1 MKVLGNLM
9 YFISYLT
16 EVLTMTN
23 SFYYPQT
30 FNSAKLSNLNRFSKA
45 PRDIFEFRSY
55 LILCLTDNLA
65 MTYFWHYPPIFKWAI
80 FLTSNMFSEASRG
93 QIKKVMIFAL
103 WFDMNWNSLALLLHA
118 DVVWWIDLCSSHIN
132 WGHYNLKVSDQNI
145 AALIIFIFSFKCSW
159 CMLRYSEV
167 VTRKC
172 YSFYI
177 LWMFFFTTMFFRVP
191 ILYNISERAGP
202 PQAFSY
208 WGGNVFQNKAPLKA
222 FEFRRRSGL
231 QC

>member
-55 LILCLTDNLA
+55 LIFCLTDNLA
-65 MTYFWHYPPIFKWAI
+65 MTYFWHYPPIFKWAKC
-80 FLTSNMFSEASRG
+80 LTSNMFSEASRG

-118 DVVWWIDLCSSHIN
+118 DVVWWIDLCSFTH
-132 WGHYNLKVSDQNI
+132 K
-145 AALIIFIFSFKCSW
+145 
-159 CMLRYSEV
+159 LR
-167 VTRKC
+167 
-172 YSFYI
+172 
-177 LWMFFFTTMFFRVP
+177 
-191 ILYNISERAGP
+191 
-202 PQAFSY
+202 
-208 WGGNVFQNKAPLKA
+208 PL
-222 FEFRRRSGL
+222 
-231 QC
+231 